1 MSKADWPFKEHTHN
15 VCAQAKSNVGKGSYS
30 AHEWP
35 LEAYLSLIKPWKTIL
50 CLGFQLPK
58 CPPLPPPRFSESHLL
73 CACCTCVSSSRLKT
87 KFSPHRNLVIHNLAF
102 WSLTSTIKWA
112 GLTITFLCSH
122 RHDWHLHAKLGQ
134 DLQRNKCSMTSEAD
148 TLKTTSYTHLCSQ
161 QSLHPKSVNTAI
173 HSTVTC
179 QIQASMNGFW
189 PLVAT
194 ESEALPAVKEL
205 KHTLGSFSNLIHH
218 FTDVENT

>member
-1 MSKADWPFKEHTHN
+1 
-15 VCAQAKSNVGKGSYS
+15 
-30 AHEWP
+30 
-35 LEAYLSLIKPWKTIL
+35 
-50 CLGFQLPK
+50 
-58 CPPLPPPRFSESHLL
+58 
-73 CACCTCVSSSRLKT
+73 
-87 KFSPHRNLVIHNLAF
+87 
-102 WSLTSTIKWA
+102 
-112 GLTITFLCSH
+112 
-122 RHDWHLHAKLGQ
+122 
-134 DLQRNKCSMTSEAD
+134 MTSEAD